1 MDQKR
6 NQMKLGNILT
16 EQKQNLKDYRKYY
29 KCLYGNK
36 RWLRW
41 NGHGPR
47 KIKVTK
53 TDIRTNRMSEWTYK
67 F

>member
-36 RWLRW
+36 R
-41 NGHGPR
+41 
-47 KIKVTK
+47 
-53 TDIRTNRMSEWTYK
+53 
-67 F
+67 